1 MEETQVLVEEMAVRL
16 QTFIAVPPDRVWHF
30 LGTVEGFQAWLGPKE
45 YEPRL
50 HGKILFVVSEG
61 EDMYRMT
68 GEVTRFDPPREL
80 AFTWREQKEGGAPW
94 PVPTLV
100 TIRLVPADE
109 GTVVQLT
116 HSGFERL
123 PEAIAA
129 REYAGYVRGWERRP
143 AMARLQELVADTAR

>member
-1 MEETQVLVEEMAVRL
+1 MEQTHIFGTEMAVRL
-16 QTFIAVPPDRVWHF
+16 QTFIGAPPERVWHF
-30 LGTVEGFQAWLGPKE
+30 LGTVEGLQAWLGPKT

-61 EDMYRMT
+61 EHTYRMT

-80 AFTWREQKEGGAPW
+80 AFTWREQKVGEEPW

-100 TIRLVPADE
+100 SIRLLPADG

-116 HSGFERL
+116 HSGFEAL

-143 AMARLQELVADTAR
+143 AMARLKELVGG